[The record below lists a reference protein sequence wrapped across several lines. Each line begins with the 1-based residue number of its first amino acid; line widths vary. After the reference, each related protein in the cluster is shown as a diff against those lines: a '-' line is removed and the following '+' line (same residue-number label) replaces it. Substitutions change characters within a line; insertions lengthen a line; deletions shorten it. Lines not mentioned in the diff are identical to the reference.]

1 MIIFFLLYDHF
12 MCLTPHNFTKAKF
25 HGKILLHSC
34 FSMVKGF
41 QNWRPHEWRPQGR
54 HYIGLDGLKLNF
66 VYNFPTKQHFSMK
79 FWILATLMLKGSH
92 VTILVN
98 SDQILGQNLVKLGQI
113 LVKIFKNPKS
123 DIFWVQKCLLWNF
136 EKFDPLDQILMLAKF
151 QNFVPWVEFFKISNQ
166 AFLDPKY
173 VTFLVFKNFDQNLA
187 KFDQIL
193 TRNLVKIDQN
203 GHVKSF

>member
-1 MIIFFLLYDHF
+1 MHLLHWYLSELIYQNLFLILYDHF

-66 VYNFPTKQHFSMK
+66 VHNFPTKQHFSMK

-98 SDQILGQNLVKLGQI
+98 FDQILGQNLVKLGQI
-113 LVKIFKNPKS
+113 LVKIFKNSKS
-123 DIFWVQKCLLWNF
+123 DIFWVQKCLPWNF
-136 EKFDPLDQILMLAKF
+136 EKFYPSDKIL
-151 QNFVPWVEFFKISNQ
+151 EFGWH
-166 AFLDPKY
+166 
-173 VTFLVFKNFDQNLA
+173 QNL
-187 KFDQIL
+187 
-193 TRNLVKIDQN
+193 V
-203 GHVKSF
+203 

>member
-1 MIIFFLLYDHF
+1 

-66 VYNFPTKQHFSMK
+66 VHNFPTKQHFSMK

-98 SDQILGQNLVKLGQI
+98 FDQILGQNW
-113 LVKIFKNPKS
+113 S
-123 DIFWVQKCLLWNF
+123 
-136 EKFDPLDQILMLAKF
+136 
-151 QNFVPWVEFFKISNQ
+151 
-166 AFLDPKY
+166 
-173 VTFLVFKNFDQNLA
+173 NLA
-187 KFDQIL
+187 KFWSKFSKTQKVTYFGSKNACFEIL
-193 TRNLVKIDQN
+193 KNLTHRIRFWNLADIKIWSSGSNFSKFQRK
-203 GHVKSF
+203 HFWT

>member
-1 MIIFFLLYDHF
+1 MLQNLLYDHF
-12 MCLTPHNFTKAKF
+12 MCLTPHNFTKAVF

-66 VYNFPTKQHFSMK
+66 VHNFPTKQHFSMK

-98 SDQILGQNLVKLGQI
+98 FDQILGQNLVKLGQI

-136 EKFDPLDQILMLAKF
+136 EKFDPLDQILMSAKF
-151 QNFVPWVEFFKISNQ
+151 QNFIRWV
-166 AFLDPKY
+166 
-173 VTFLVFKNFDQNLA
+173 
-187 KFDQIL
+187 KF
-193 TRNLVKIDQN
+193 
-203 GHVKSF
+203 GWS